1 MAVLASPSYV
11 QHFVQGHHGITKPR
25 SGLST
30 HNSSAHS
37 PRKPMRGLHDT
48 SSLASGSST
57 VWWEVFALVV
67 SADRTLSQPSQRSSL
82 IHYSHK
88 EQLSHCLE
96 QYQALAREGL
106 DPNSAKE
113 AVFWCCLGLGTVVC
127 SQFSLA
133 LQAPLSTDS
142 RTSSTHSLD
151 TVADSG
157 FAPSFDTGGG
167 HCLSTNLVGGLA
179 SAFASGLL
187 STANGPH
194 GLSLPDLGQDF
205 GPVLSRFNLDQ
216 NQPVENML
224 ALAGK
229 ISAQLL
235 SILQSDC
242 GVPGSILDYWALCLK
257 FVISSSEEN
266 VSASNELRSKLTNC
280 NPPDCLAEPTRSYLV
295 TIPSLGE
302 ALGLTPFPTVDPV
315 PKSPHMAARFHR
327 RTRSR
332 AASLMS
338 HTSLHSFSSVRSIGS
353 LSAKSPATMSLSH
366 DFRAGESTSPYGSFI
381 VGSSETALET
391 LDLIAENL
399 QVHPRRREPLSPE
412 NRHSVTAPTSPL
424 IRAASLHSLSTDP
437 SNRKGK
443 GKENAT
449 QLPQEGLRPGAA
461 NLSVRTGTR
470 FAVTSPPTPSGLGR
484 STLPLPKL
492 DPVLAAL
499 EKSSKLKS
507 KSVCLNCRKKGD
519 NVRFISALESVL
531 TNFDISIL
539 VVRGAAKPGALAS
552 AD

>member
-113 AVFWCCLGLGTVVC
+113 AVFWCCLGLGAVVC

-133 LQAPLSTDS
+133 LQAPLSTES

-157 FAPSFDTGGG
+157 FAPSFDTGGR
-167 HCLSTNLVGGLA
+167 HCLSVCDPDVENSITNLVGGLA

-187 STANGPH
+187 N
-194 GLSLPDLGQDF
+194 F
-205 GPVLSRFNLDQ
+205 VPVLSRFDLAQ

-280 NPPDCLAEPTRSYLV
+280 NPPDCLAKPARSYLV
-295 TIPSLGE
+295 TIPSLGG

-338 HTSLHSFSSVRSIGS
+338 HTSLHSFSSARSIGS

-366 DFRAGESTSPYGSFI
+366 DFRAGGSTSPYGSFI

-412 NRHSVTAPTSPL
+412 NRHSATAPTSPL
-424 IRAASLHSLSTDP
+424 TRAA
-437 SNRKGK
+437 KGK

-531 TNFDISIL
+531 TNYDISIL